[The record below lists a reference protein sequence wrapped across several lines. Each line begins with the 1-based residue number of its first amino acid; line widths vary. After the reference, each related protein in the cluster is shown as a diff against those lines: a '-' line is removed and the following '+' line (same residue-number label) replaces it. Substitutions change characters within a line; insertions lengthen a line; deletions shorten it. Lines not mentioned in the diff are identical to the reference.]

1 MRRVSKGRR
10 NWAGED
16 VPHREIEKEGE
27 GGRERREKPQL
38 IMMMLKTVAADDV
51 DDDVVDADAADDVD
65 DAVQQNVFHAEAGNV
80 FRLPAV
86 NWQLPDSKTDRTR
99 M

>member
-1 MRRVSKGRR
+1 MT
-10 NWAGED
+10 
-16 VPHREIEKEGE
+16 
-27 GGRERREKPQL
+27 L

-51 DDDVVDADAADDVD
+51 DDDVD
-65 DAVQQNVFHAEAGNV
+65 DAVQQNVFQAEAGNV

>member
-1 MRRVSKGRR
+1 MT
-10 NWAGED
+10 
-16 VPHREIEKEGE
+16 
-27 GGRERREKPQL
+27 L
-38 IMMMLKTVAADDV
+38 IMMMLKTVAADDD
-51 DDDVVDADAADDVD
+51 DDDVDG
-65 DAVQQNVFHAEAGNV
+65 DAVQQNVFQAEAGNV

>member
-1 MRRVSKGRR
+1 MSAKVAATGRVKTC
-10 NWAGED
+10 NT
-16 VPHREIEKEGE
+16 EKERK
-27 GGRERREKPQL
+27 REREREKPQL